1 MPESPQV
8 LLHCAYCGKP
18 FTALRKEH
26 RKYCSAQCAHFGS
39 GVAHANSGKRSRPW
53 RAGSVVI
60 RSVIDG
66 LFISL
71 QPVIGKP
78 YPARIWDRNGNY
90 TEFCAIEIGGKSIV
104 LRPGEYQEI
113 AEGTA

>member
-1 MPESPQV
+1 MPEAPQV

-18 FTALRKEH
+18 FTAFRKEH
-26 RKYCSAQCAHFGS
+26 RKYCSARCAHFGS
-39 GVAHANSGKRSRPW
+39 SVAHANSGKRSRAW
-53 RAGSVVI
+53 RAGFVVI

-78 YPARIWDRNGNY
+78 YPERIWDRTGGY
-90 TEFCAIEIGGKSIV
+90 PEFCAIEVGGKSIV